1 MANSCC
7 HDQLQRLL
15 IHNSPDNM
23 QIKITGDHA
32 DSKVLN
38 LTPDNI
44 EEIEEFLKLLKE
56 AIKR

>member
-1 MANSCC
+1 MANSYC

-23 QIKITGDHA
+23 QIKITGDRA

-44 EEIEEFLKLLKE
+44 EEFLKLLKE
-56 AIKR
+56 AVKR